1 MLKIMST
8 LYKNRFVY
16 KFHVGLYVSMIL
28 FILTCLGIKLESH
41 GADQME
47 VWEYFVAMGAFVVL
61 LVFEH
66 VAMKDPE
73 RVQKHY
79 KLGFIYQIFRI
90 AAATIAFYY
99 WQANPIAI
107 AFFALLVL
115 FSVES
120 FVYVPYDDNM
130 KRISYYLTFL
140 VTYLLCG
147 LGARM
152 ATHSMPS
159 GLVELLREVAL
170 TMVLEFIPIIVGE
183 ALARIYDEFFKQI
196 MSQQRSLEALNNV
209 NEELKDH
216 QDRIK
221 KVNDVLGA
229 QKIQL
234 QTANKKINRSHDEMS
249 VQNEVSSAI
258 ASSKDKEPLMRKIV
272 DILQIR
278 LDMDA
283 VIIILEPDNTI
294 QIPGEEP
301 KGRFLAIATNM
312 GDEFAEQIKRSV
324 FETDLKEMLVMS
336 KLYMQNT
343 STESVKFFQFLEDR
357 FDMPSVICLPIIGK
371 EEARYGTLIVMKN
384 KINVFMDG
392 AAFYQNIAGQISL
405 GVSNAM
411 LYEQMNDMAKRDGL
425 TRIYNRGY
433 LNELLNAYLQEAMRK
448 KTGVTLALFDIDK
461 FKMVNDTYGHQ
472 CGDEAIKHVSR
483 LLNIAAVR
491 NGGIAG
497 RYGGEEF
504 VIAFLGKNVE
514 QVYAITQA
522 VHAQIRETPIR
533 FADKVLQVTASA
545 GVASF
550 PETCENP
557 MDLLTRA
564 DWAMYS
570 SKQNGRNRI
579 TIDSPQ
585 VRNVM

>member
-8 LYKNRFVY
+8 IYKNRFIN
-16 KFHVGLYVSMIL
+16 KFHVCLYVAMI
-28 FILTCLGIKLESH
+28 FYIIACMAISLESH
-41 GADQME
+41 GEKMQ
-47 VWEYFVAMGAFVVL
+47 VWEFITALGAFVVMIF
-61 LVFEH
+61 FEH
-66 VAMKDPE
+66 AVMKDAE
-73 RVQKHY
+73 KVQKRF
-79 KLGFIYQIFRI
+79 KICFVYQLVRVCGATAAYYFWKDFDI
-90 AAATIAFYY
+90 A
-99 WQANPIAI
+99 P

-115 FSVES
+115 FSIET
-120 FVYVPYDDNM
+120 FVFVPYDDNM
-130 KRISYYLTFL
+130 KRVSYYLIFL
-140 VTYLLCG
+140 VLYVMFS
-147 LGARM
+147 LGVRM
-152 ATHSMPS
+152 AMQTLPQ
-159 GLVELLREVAL
+159 GLLGMLREIAL
-170 TMVLEFIPIIVGE
+170 TLVLAIIPIIIGE
-183 ALARIYDEFFKQI
+183 ALAKIYDEFFKQI
-196 MSQQRSLEALNNV
+196 MAQQRSLESLNDV
-209 NEELKDH
+209 NEELKEH

-234 QTANKKINRSHDEMS
+234 QAANKKINRSHDEMS

-343 STESVKFFQFLEDR
+343 TTESVKFFQFLEDKYN
-357 FDMPSVICLPIIGK
+357 MPSVICLPIIGK

-411 LYEQMNDMAKRDGL
+411 LYEQMNDMAIRDGL

-433 LNELLNAYLQEAMRK
+433 LNEVMNTYLNEAMQK
-448 KTGVTLALFDIDK
+448 KISVTMAIFDIDK

-472 CGDEAIKHVSR
+472 CGDEAIRHVSR
-483 LLNIAAVR
+483 LLNIAAIR

-504 VIAFLGKNVE
+504 VIAFLGKGVK
-514 QVYAITQA
+514 QVYDITQQ
-522 VHAQIRETPIR
+522 VHVQIRETPVKY
-533 FADKVLQVTASA
+533 ADKVFQITASA
-545 GVASF
+545 GIASY

-579 TIDSPQ
+579 TIDSPEIQ
-585 VRNVM
+585 NKM

>member
-1 MLKIMST
+1 MVKIMTSI
-8 LYKNRFVY
+8 YKNRFIY
-16 KFHVGLYVSMIL
+16 KLHVCLYVSMLLYI
-28 FILTCLGIKLESH
+28 IACLAMTIESH
-41 GADQME
+41 GERME
-47 VWEYFVAMGAFVVL
+47 LYEFFVAMGLFVLMFIIEHAAFR
-61 LVFEH
+61 
-66 VAMKDPE
+66 DPE
-73 RVQKHY
+73 KVQKHI
-79 KLGFIYQIFRI
+79 KLGFAYHIVRII
-90 AAATIAFYY
+90 AATVAYY
-99 WQANPIAI
+99 WWWDQPIQL
-107 AFFALLVL
+107 AFLILVVL
-115 FSVES
+115 FSIETFTYVAYDES
-120 FVYVPYDDNM
+120 S
-130 KRISYYLTFL
+130 KRITYYLTFL
-140 VTYLLCG
+140 VVYLLPSLGVRMMKGNMPVG
-147 LGARM
+147 L
-152 ATHSMPS
+152 S
-159 GLVELLREVAL
+159 GFLREVGL
-170 TMVLEFIPIIVGE
+170 TLVLEMIPIIIGE
-183 ALARIYDEFFKQI
+183 SLAKMYDEFFKQI
-196 MSQQRSLEALNNV
+196 MAQQRSLESLNDV

-294 QIPGEEP
+294 KIPGQPP

-312 GDEFAEQIKRSV
+312 GDDFAEQIKRSV

-357 FDMPSVICLPIIGK
+357 YDMPSVICLPIIGK
-371 EEARYGTLIVMKN
+371 EEARYGTLLVMKN
-384 KINVFMDG
+384 KINAFMDG

-411 LYEQMNDMAKRDGL
+411 LYEQMNDMAVRDGL
-425 TRIYNRGY
+425 TRIYNRGHLNKIMNAY
-433 LNELLNAYLQEAMRK
+433 LNEAMQK
-448 KTGVTLALFDIDK
+448 KIPVTLALFDIDK
-461 FKMVNDTYGHQ
+461 FKLVNDNYGHQ

-483 LLNIAAVR
+483 LLNIAALR

-504 VIAFLGKNVE
+504 VIAFLGKGVK

-522 VHAQIRETPIR
+522 VHTQIRETPIH
-533 FADKVLQVTASA
+533 FADKVLQITASA

-564 DWAMYS
+564 DWAMYT

-579 TIDSPQ
+579 TIDSDQ
-585 VRNVM
+585 VRNEM

>member
-8 LYKNRFVY
+8 IYKNHFIY
-16 KFHVGLYVSMIL
+16 KFHVCLYVAMI
-28 FILTCLGIKLESH
+28 FYTIACLAISLESH
-41 GADQME
+41 GQKME
-47 VWEYFVAMGAFVVL
+47 LWEFFLCIGVFAFVAFLERIAF
-61 LVFEH
+61 
-66 VAMKDPE
+66 KDQE
-73 RVQKHY
+73 RVQRHY
-79 KLGFIYQIFRI
+79 KFGFVYQCLRVAGALVAYYFWIDYNI
-90 AAATIAFYY
+90 A
-99 WQANPIAI
+99 P
-107 AFFALLVL
+107 AFFALFIL
-115 FSVES
+115 FTIET
-120 FVYVPYDDNM
+120 FVFVPYDDNM
-130 KRISYYLTFL
+130 KRVSFYLTFL
-140 VTYLLCG
+140 LVYVMISL
-147 LGARM
+147 AVRM
-152 ATHSMPS
+152 ATNTLPQ
-159 GLVELLREVAL
+159 GLLGMLREVAL
-170 TMVLEFIPIIVGE
+170 TMVMEMIPIIVGE
-183 ALARIYDEFFKQI
+183 VLAKIYDEFFKQI
-196 MSQQRSLEALNNV
+196 MAQQRSLESLNNV
-209 NEELKDH
+209 NEELKEH

-234 QTANKKINRSHDEMS
+234 QAANKKINRSHDEMS

-343 STESVKFFQFLEDR
+343 LTESVKFFRFLDDKY
-357 FDMPSVICLPIIGK
+357 DMPSVICLPIIGK

-384 KINVFMDG
+384 KINAFMDG
-392 AAFYQNIAGQISL
+392 AAFYQNVAGQISL

-411 LYEQMNDMAKRDGL
+411 LYEQMNDMAIRDGL

-433 LNELLNAYLQEAMRK
+433 LNEIMSAYLNEAMQRK
-448 KTGVTLALFDIDK
+448 ISVTMALFDIDK
-461 FKMVNDTYGHQ
+461 FKMVNDNYGHQ
-472 CGDEAIKHVSR
+472 CGDEAIRHVSR
-483 LLNIAAVR
+483 LLNIAALK

-504 VIAFLGKNVE
+504 VIAFLGKGVKE
-514 QVYAITQA
+514 VYEITQN
-522 VHAQIRETPIR
+522 VHTQIRETPVIYAEKT
-533 FADKVLQVTASA
+533 FQITASA
-545 GVASF
+545 GIASY

-579 TIDSPQ
+579 TIDSPEI
-585 VRNVM
+585 RNVM

>member
-1 MLKIMST
+1 MVKIMT
-8 LYKNRFVY
+8 AIYKNRFIY
-16 KFHVGLYVSMIL
+16 KFHICLYVAMLI
-28 FILTCLGIKLESH
+28 FIIACLAVSLETH
-41 GADQME
+41 GSTME
-47 VWEYFVAMGAFVVL
+47 VWEFFLAIGLFLVMVVVEHVVL
-61 LVFEH
+61 R
-66 VAMKDPE
+66 DPE
-73 RVQKHY
+73 KVQKHPKVGY
-79 KLGFIYQIFRI
+79 TYHLIRI
-90 AAATIAFYY
+90 IVATVAYYY
-99 WQANPIAI
+99 WVGQPIAL
-107 AFFALLVL
+107 AFFALIIL
-115 FSVES
+115 FSIETFT
-120 FVYVPYDDNM
+120 FVAYDDTG
-130 KRISYYLTFL
+130 KRIQYYLSYAVCYIVPSMGVRM
-140 VTYLLCG
+140 VTHNL
-147 LGARM
+147 
-152 ATHSMPS
+152 PS
-159 GLVELLREVAL
+159 GLSGFLREIGL
-170 TMVLEFIPIIVGE
+170 TMVMVVIPVIIGE
-183 ALARIYDEFFKQI
+183 SLARIYDEFFKQI
-196 MSQQRSLEALNNV
+196 MAQQRSLESLNNV
-209 NEELKDH
+209 NEELKEH

-221 KVNDVLGA
+221 KVNDVLGT

-258 ASSKDKEPLMRKIV
+258 ASSMEKEPLMRKIV

-294 QIPGEEP
+294 QIPGQEP

-312 GDEFAEQIKRSV
+312 GDAFAEQIKRSV

-371 EEARYGTLIVMKN
+371 REARYGTLIVMKN
-384 KINVFMDG
+384 KINAFMDG

-411 LYEQMNDMAKRDGL
+411 LYEQMNDMAIRDGL
-425 TRIYNRGY
+425 TRIYNRGHLNKLMNQY
-433 LNELLNAYLQEAMRK
+433 LSEAMQK
-448 KTGVTLALFDIDK
+448 KIPVSLALFDIDK
-461 FKMVNDTYGHQ
+461 FKLVNDNYGHQ

-483 LLNIAAVR
+483 LLNIAALK

-504 VIAFLGKNVE
+504 VIAFLGKGVRD
-514 QVYAITQA
+514 VYAIADQ
-522 VHAQIRETPIR
+522 VHKQIRETPIS
-533 FADKVLQVTASA
+533 FADRVLNITASA
-545 GVASF
+545 GIASY

-564 DWAMYS
+564 DWAMYT
-570 SKQNGRNRI
+570 SKQNGRNQI

>member
-1 MLKIMST
+1 MLKIMSSV
-8 LYKNRFVY
+8 YKNRFIY
-16 KFHVGLYVSMIL
+16 KLHVGLYVSMIL
-28 FILTCLGIKLESH
+28 FVIACLAMTLEDHIKT
-41 GADQME
+41 ME
-47 VWEYFVAMGAFVVL
+47 IYEFFVAIGIFAVMFII
-61 LVFEH
+61 EH
-66 VAMKDPE
+66 VAFKDPE
-73 RVQKHY
+73 KAQKRH
-79 KLGFIYQIFRI
+79 KFGFMYHLARI
-90 AAATIAFYY
+90 VVVTICYYY
-99 WQANPIAI
+99 WLSQPIAI
-107 AFFALLVL
+107 AFLVLLVL
-115 FSVES
+115 FSIET
-120 FVYVPYDDNM
+120 FVFVAYDDTS
-130 KRISYYLTFL
+130 KRISYYMTFL
-140 VTYLLCG
+140 VCYLVASFG
-147 LGARM
+147 IRVIHGP
-152 ATHSMPS
+152 MPS
-159 GLVELLREVAL
+159 GLSEFLREIGL
-170 TMVLEFIPIIVGE
+170 TLVIVFVPIIIGE
-183 ALARIYDEFFKQI
+183 SLAKMYDEFFKQI
-196 MSQQRSLEALNNV
+196 MAQQRTLETLNGV
-209 NEELKDH
+209 NEELKEH

-234 QTANKKINRSHDEMS
+234 QAANKKINRSHDEMS

-294 QIPGEEP
+294 QIPGQPP

-312 GDEFAEQIKRSV
+312 GDDFVDQIKRSV

-343 STESVKFFQFLEDR
+343 STESVKFFAFLEDKY
-357 FDMPSVICLPIIGK
+357 DMPSVITLPIIGK

-411 LYEQMNDMAKRDGL
+411 LYEQMNDMAVRDGL
-425 TRIYNRGY
+425 TRIYNRGHLNKLMNAY
-433 LNELLNAYLQEAMRK
+433 LNEAMQK
-448 KTGVTLALFDIDK
+448 KIPVSMALFDIDK
-461 FKMVNDTYGHQ
+461 FKLVNDNYGHQ

-483 LLNIAAVR
+483 LLNIAAIR

-504 VIAFLGKNVE
+504 VIAFLGKTVKE
-514 QVYAITQA
+514 VYEIARQA
-522 VHAQIRETPIR
+522 HAQIGATPIH
-533 FADKVLQVTASA
+533 FADRVLQITASA
-545 GVASF
+545 GVAGF

-564 DWAMYS
+564 DWAMYT

-579 TIDSPQ
+579 TIDSDK
-585 VRNVM
+585 VRNEM

>member
-8 LYKNRFVY
+8 IYKNHFIY
-16 KFHVGLYVSMIL
+16 KFHVCLYVAMI
-28 FILTCLGIKLESH
+28 FYTIACMAISLESH
-41 GADQME
+41 GQKMQ
-47 VWEYFVAMGAFVVL
+47 VWEFCVSIGVFAVLIFIEHFAF
-61 LVFEH
+61 
-66 VAMKDPE
+66 KDPE

-79 KLGFIYQIFRI
+79 KFGFVYQLLRVAGAIV
-90 AAATIAFYY
+90 AYYY
-99 WQANPIAI
+99 WINYLIAP
-107 AFFALLVL
+107 AFFALLIL
-115 FSVES
+115 FCIET
-120 FVYVPYDDNM
+120 FVFVPYDDNM
-130 KRISYYLTFL
+130 KRVSYYLIYL
-140 VTYLLCG
+140 VMYVLISLGVRMVTNTLPNGLL
-147 LGARM
+147 AM
-152 ATHSMPS
+152 
-159 GLVELLREVAL
+159 LREVAF
-170 TMVLEFIPIIVGE
+170 TMVLEIIPIIIGE
-183 ALARIYDEFFKQI
+183 ALAKIYDEFFKQI
-196 MSQQRSLEALNNV
+196 MAQQRSLESLNDV
-209 NEELKDH
+209 NDELKEH

-234 QTANKKINRSHDEMS
+234 QAANKKINRSHDEMS

-343 STESVKFFQFLEDR
+343 STESVKFFQYLEEKY
-357 FDMPSVICLPIIGK
+357 DMPSVMCLPIIGK
-371 EEARYGTLIVMKN
+371 EDARYGTLIVMKN
-384 KINVFMDG
+384 KINAFMDG

-411 LYEQMNDMAKRDGL
+411 LYEQMNDMAIRDGL

-433 LNELLNAYLQEAMRK
+433 LNEIMNAYLNEAMQK
-448 KTGVTLALFDIDK
+448 KISVTMALFDIDK
-461 FKMVNDTYGHQ
+461 FKMVNDNYGHQ
-472 CGDEAIKHVSR
+472 CGDEAIRHVSR
-483 LLNIAAVR
+483 LLNIAALR

-504 VIAFLGKNVE
+504 VIAFLGKGVKE
-514 QVYAITQA
+514 VYAITQQ
-522 VHAQIRETPIR
+522 VHEKIRETPVQYAEKTFQI
-533 FADKVLQVTASA
+533 TASA
-545 GVASF
+545 GVACY

-579 TIDSPQ
+579 TIDSPEI
-585 VRNVM
+585 RNVM

>member
-1 MLKIMST
+1 MLKIMSSI
-8 LYKNRFVY
+8 YKNRFIY
-16 KFHVGLYVSMIL
+16 KFHVCLYVALIFYDIACMAIS
-28 FILTCLGIKLESH
+28 LESH
-41 GADQME
+41 GEKMQ
-47 VWEYFVAMGAFVVL
+47 VWEFVVILGVAVAMIVT
-61 LVFEH
+61 EH
-66 VAMKDPE
+66 IGMKDPE

-79 KLGFIYQIFRI
+79 KFCFVYQLFRVACATVAYYFWKDFDI
-90 AAATIAFYY
+90 A
-99 WQANPIAI
+99 PV
-107 AFFALLVL
+107 FFALLVL
-115 FSVES
+115 FSIET
-120 FVYVPYDDNM
+120 FVFVPYDDNM
-130 KRISYYLTFL
+130 KRVSYYLTFL
-140 VTYLLCG
+140 VLYVIMSLGVRMVINKLPNGLLG
-147 LGARM
+147 M
-152 ATHSMPS
+152 
-159 GLVELLREVAL
+159 LREVAI
-170 TMVLEFIPIIVGE
+170 TMVLVIIPIIIGE
-183 ALARIYDEFFKQI
+183 ALAKIYDEFFKQI
-196 MSQQRSLEALNNV
+196 MAQQRSLESLNDV
-209 NEELKDH
+209 NEELKEH

-234 QTANKKINRSHDEMS
+234 QAANKKINRSHDEMS

-343 STESVKFFQFLEDR
+343 STESVKFFQYLDDR
-357 FDMPSVICLPIIGK
+357 YDMPSVICLPIIGK
-371 EEARYGTLIVMKN
+371 EEARYGTLVVMKN

-411 LYEQMNDMAKRDGL
+411 LYEQMNDMAIRDGL

-433 LNELLNAYLQEAMRK
+433 LNEIMNAYLNEAMQK
-448 KTGVTLALFDIDK
+448 KISVTMALFDIDK

-483 LLNIAAVR
+483 LLNIAAIR

-504 VIAFLGKNVE
+504 VIAFLGKTVK
-514 QVYAITQA
+514 QVYEITQQ
-522 VHAQIRETPIR
+522 VHEQIRETPIR
-533 FADKVLQVTASA
+533 FADRVFQVTASA
-545 GVASF
+545 GLSSF

-557 MDLLTRA
+557 MDLMTRA
-564 DWAMYS
+564 DWAMYY

-579 TIDSPQ
+579 TIDNPE
-585 VRNVM
+585 VVNKM

>member
-1 MLKIMST
+1 MLKIMAT
-8 LYKNRFVY
+8 VFKERFIY
-16 KFHVGLYVSMIL
+16 KFHVILYVSMLLYI
-28 FILTCLGIKLESH
+28 IACLAMSIESH
-41 GADQME
+41 GEKME
-47 VWEYFVAMGAFVVL
+47 VYEFFLAIGLFVVM
-61 LVFEH
+61 FIIEH
-66 VAMKDPE
+66 VAFKDPE
-73 RVQKHY
+73 KVYKHY
-79 KLGFIYQIFRI
+79 KFGFSYHLIRI
-90 AAATIAFYY
+90 IGATIAYYY
-99 WQANPIAI
+99 WIDQPIGL
-107 AFFALLVL
+107 AFLILIVL
-115 FSVES
+115 FSVET
-120 FVYVPYDDNM
+120 FVFVPYDDTT
-130 KRISYYLTFL
+130 KRITYYLAFL
-140 VTYLLCG
+140 VAYLLCS
-147 LGARM
+147 LGVRM
-152 ATHSMPS
+152 LVHNLPS
-159 GLVELLREVAL
+159 GLSGLLREVGL
-170 TMVLEFIPIIVGE
+170 TLVLVMVPIIVGE
-183 ALARIYDEFFKQI
+183 SLAKIYDEFFKQI
-196 MSQQRSLEALNNV
+196 MAQQRSLEALNNV

-249 VQNEVSSAI
+249 VQNEISSAI
-258 ASSKDKEPLMRKIV
+258 ASSMEKEPLMRKIV

-283 VIIILEPDNTI
+283 VIIILEADNTI

-312 GDEFAEQIKRSV
+312 GDEFANQIKRSV

-343 STESVKFFQFLEDR
+343 STESVKFFQFLDEKY
-357 FDMPSVICLPIIGK
+357 DMPSVICLPIIGK

-411 LYEQMNDMAKRDGL
+411 LYEQMNDMAIRDGL
-425 TRIYNRGY
+425 TRIYNRGH
-433 LNELLNAYLQEAMRK
+433 LNELMNQYLSEAMQK
-448 KTGVTLALFDIDK
+448 KIPVTMALFDIDK
-461 FKMVNDTYGHQ
+461 FKLVNDNYGHQ

-483 LLNIAAVR
+483 LLNIAALK
-491 NGGIAG
+491 NNGIAG

-514 QVYAITQA
+514 QVYAIAQA
-522 VHAQIRETPIR
+522 VHTQIRETPIH
-533 FADKVLQVTASA
+533 FADKILNITASA
-545 GVASF
+545 GIASY

-564 DWAMYS
+564 DWAMYT

-579 TIDSPQ
+579 TIDSDA
-585 VRNVM
+585 VRNEM

>member
-1 MLKIMST
+1 MLKIMT
-8 LYKNRFVY
+8 TIYRNRFIY
-16 KFHVGLYVSMIL
+16 KFHMGLYVSMIL
-28 FILTCLGIKLESH
+28 FILTCLGITLESH
-41 GADQME
+41 GGDKME
-47 VWEYFVAMGAFVVL
+47 IWQFFVAMGVFVVMI
-61 LVFEH
+61 VFEH
-66 VAMKDPE
+66 IAFKDPE
-73 RVQKHY
+73 RVQKLY
-79 KLGFIYQIFRI
+79 KLGFAYQIVRI
-90 AAATIAFYY
+90 AVATCCYYY
-99 WQANPIAI
+99 WVGYPIAI
-107 AFFALLVL
+107 AFFALLIL

-120 FVYVPYDDNM
+120 FVFVPYDDNM
-130 KRISYYLTFL
+130 KRITYYLTFL
-140 VTYLLCG
+140 ITYLLCS
-147 LGARM
+147 LSVRM
-152 ATHSMPS
+152 VEKSMPS
-159 GLVELLREVAL
+159 GLIGMLREIAL
-170 TMVLEFIPIIVGE
+170 TMVLVMIPVIVGE
-183 ALARIYDEFFKQI
+183 MLARIYDEFFKQI
-196 MSQQRSLEALNNV
+196 MSQQRSLEALSSV
-209 NEELKDH
+209 NDDLKDH

-312 GDEFAEQIKRSV
+312 GDDFAEQIKRSV

-357 FDMPSVICLPIIGK
+357 YDMPSVICLPIIGK

-411 LYEQMNDMAKRDGL
+411 LYEQMNDMAIRDPL
-425 TRIYNRGY
+425 TRIFNRGH
-433 LNELLNAYLQEAMRK
+433 LNEIMNIYLQEAMQK
-448 KTGVTLALFDIDK
+448 KIPVSLALFDIDK

-483 LLNIAAVR
+483 LLNIAASR

-504 VIAFLGKNVE
+504 VIAFLGKNIQ

-522 VHAQIRETPIR
+522 VHTQIRETPIR
-533 FADKVLQVTASA
+533 FADKVLQITASA
-545 GVASF
+545 GVASY

-585 VRNVM
+585 VRNTM

>member
-8 LYKNRFVY
+8 IYKNRFIY
-16 KFHVGLYVSMIL
+16 KFHVCLYVAMI
-28 FILTCLGIKLESH
+28 FYVIACMAISLESH
-41 GADQME
+41 GTKMQ
-47 VWEYFVAMGAFVVL
+47 VWEFIVALGAFVVMIF
-61 LVFEH
+61 FEH
-66 VAMKDPE
+66 LVMKDPE
-73 RVQKHY
+73 KVQRRFKICFVYQLIRVC
-79 KLGFIYQIFRI
+79 
-90 AAATIAFYY
+90 AATSAYYFWKDYEIA
-99 WQANPIAI
+99 P

-115 FSVES
+115 FSIET
-120 FVYVPYDDNM
+120 FVFVPYDDNM
-130 KRISYYLTFL
+130 KRVSYYLIFL
-140 VTYLLCG
+140 ILYVLFSFGVRVATQTLPQGLL
-147 LGARM
+147 
-152 ATHSMPS
+152 SM
-159 GLVELLREVAL
+159 LREIAL
-170 TMVLEFIPIIVGE
+170 TLVLAVIPIIIGE
-183 ALARIYDEFFKQI
+183 ALAKIYDEFFKQI
-196 MSQQRSLEALNNV
+196 MAQQRSLESLNDV
-209 NEELKDH
+209 NEELKEH

-234 QTANKKINRSHDEMS
+234 QAANKKINRSHDEMS

-343 STESVKFFQFLEDR
+343 TTESVKFFQYLEDKYN
-357 FDMPSVICLPIIGK
+357 MPSVICLPIIGK
-371 EEARYGTLIVMKN
+371 EDARYGTLIVMKN

-411 LYEQMNDMAKRDGL
+411 LYEQMNDMAIRDGL

-433 LNELLNAYLQEAMRK
+433 LNEVMNAYLNEAMTK
-448 KTGVTLALFDIDK
+448 KISVTLALFDIDK

-472 CGDEAIKHVSR
+472 CGDEAIRHVSR
-483 LLNIAAVR
+483 LLNIAAIR

-504 VIAFLGKNVE
+504 VIGFLGKGVKE
-514 QVYAITQA
+514 VYEITQQ
-522 VHAQIRETPIR
+522 VHQQIRETPVK
-533 FADKVLQVTASA
+533 FADKVFQITASA
-545 GVASF
+545 GVASY

-579 TIDSPQ
+579 TIDNPE
-585 VRNVM
+585 VVNKM